1 MSRLAAPQS
10 RVSLCETSSP
20 APFRRAK
27 CDSSPRSGVTLTEVL
42 MSLMIMSIGISS
54 VMVLFPISVL
64 RSVQST
70 QLTNAAILKYNT
82 EARIRQQPSL
92 IFDPDGD
99 YQLAGSSVQR
109 QQSAMVEHYRGG
121 QSRNYIVDPVGFH
134 NMLAQDN
141 TGDNNIDGN
150 DDVIARAFGNDGNG
164 PGFQF
169 DPQASRFILRRY
181 DGGILSRFTGLE
193 ESSVTSGNLSPNQLS
208 AMQLLATKLG
218 RLNDGR
224 INQLDTFAAQL
235 VLDGNGTAIG
245 VIPIDAVT
253 PEELSDVPSSSTT
266 RAGGLIPDP
275 ELCEITLFSLD
286 NQFSQTYPLTLVDAA
301 NRRIYW
307 SEYDESGGSVDF
319 NQNGTLDLRPLPVE
333 FNDANG
339 TPQVGRVILKTV
351 RPADFSWLLT
361 VRRGSDGQARGI
373 DVVVRYHTETKVENE
388 RLFPATF
395 VSGSGVVFVDQA
407 QDGTEPVLKRGGFV
421 FDAVNARW
429 YRITSHQERPLIV
442 PTNDPTD
449 ALYWK
454 YYRYRLTVES
464 PVISDAG
471 RRPVQDSQ
479 GNLTSPPVYSGAL
492 FMPGVVDVYPMGSL
506 SLPASL

>member
-10 RVSLCETSSP
+10 RVSLCETISRT
-20 APFRRAK
+20 PFRRAK
-27 CDSSPRSGVTLTEVL
+27 CDSAPRSGVTLTEVL

-99 YQLAGSSVQR
+99 YQLAGSSIPR
-109 QQSAMVEHYRGG
+109 QQSALVEHYRGG

-169 DPQASRFILRRY
+169 DPNAARSVIRRY
-181 DGGILSRFTGLE
+181 DGGILSAFTGLE
-193 ESSVTSGNLSPNQLS
+193 ESSVTSGNLSPDQLS
-208 AMQLLATKLG
+208 AMQLLATRLG

-224 INQLDTFAAQL
+224 INQLDTFAARL

-245 VIPIDAVT
+245 VIPLDAVT
-253 PEELSDVPSSSTT
+253 TEEIVGIPTAATT
-266 RAGGLIPDP
+266 RPGGLIPDP
-275 ELCEITLFSLD
+275 ELTEITLFSLD
-286 NQFSQTYPLTLVDAA
+286 NQFSQTYPLTLIDTA

-319 NQNGTLDLRPLPVE
+319 NQNGTLDRRPLPAE
-333 FNDANG
+333 FNDAQG
-339 TPQVGRVILKTV
+339 LPQVGRIILKTV

-361 VRRGSDGQARGI
+361 VRRGSDGQARGV
-373 DVVVRYHTETKVENE
+373 DVVVRYHSDTKVENE

-395 VSGSGVVFVDQA
+395 VSGSGVVYLNESS
-407 QDGTEPVLKRGGFV
+407 DGTEPVLKRGGFV
-421 FDAVNARW
+421 FDGANARW
-429 YRITSHQERPLIV
+429 YRITSYQERPLII
-442 PTNDPTD
+442 PSGNQID

-454 YYRYRLTVES
+454 YYRYRLNIES

-471 RRPVQDSQ
+471 RLPSQDST
-479 GNLTSPPVYSGAL
+479 GNLTAPVYSGAL
-492 FMPGVVDVYPMGSL
+492 FLPGVVDVYPLGSFN
-506 SLPASL
+506 LPASL